1 MSFFNFLTGKKDSTA
16 KIARDRLQIII
27 AQERAQA
34 DVPDYLP
41 TLRRELMEV
50 LSKYVS
56 ISPDDIR
63 ITQEKNDEMEV
74 LELNITLA
82 DVKSEG
88 GEA

>member
-63 ITQEKNDEMEV
+63 ITQEKNDAMEV

>member
-1 MSFFNFLTGKKDSTA
+1 M
-16 KIARDRLQIII
+16 
-27 AQERAQA
+27 
-34 DVPDYLP
+34 PDYLP

>member
-34 DVPDYLP
+34 DAPDYLP